1 MAKGSSVAGHY
12 TDTSASEDTVQPMTV
27 ERVAG
32 LIITIGY
39 TVLVLIAITPDAT
52 PGTVDAVPWIAV
64 LLLVVSWA
72 SYLLP
77 DSSVARYAGGR
88 IEALIRGVA
97 LAIQVLVLTTV
108 GWWGTIVLRVAAE
121 VMSAYRIWIARQHLG
136 MSFRID
142 DDEAGQRY
150 IHCYKCGFD
159 SYSAMDIEQL
169 YCGNCHKFHRNT
181 DGAMS

>member
-1 MAKGSSVAGHY
+1 
-12 TDTSASEDTVQPMTV
+12 MTA

-39 TVLVLIAITPDAT
+39 TILVLIGITPDAT

-88 IEALIRGVA
+88 VEALIRGVA
-97 LAIQVLVLTTV
+97 LATQVIALSTV
-108 GWWGTIVLRVAAE
+108 GWWWTITMRVAAE
-121 VMSAYRIWIARQHLG
+121 FMSAYRIWLARQHLG
-136 MSFRID
+136 MSFQLNT
-142 DDEAGQRY
+142 DEHGQNY

-159 SYSAMDIEQL
+159 SYSAMDIQQL
-169 YCGNCHKFHRNT
+169 YCGNCHKFHRDSN
-181 DGAMS
+181 GVMN

>member
-1 MAKGSSVAGHY
+1 MSS
-12 TDTSASEDTVQPMTV
+12 

-39 TVLVLIAITPDAT
+39 TVLVLVAITGDAT
-52 PGTVDAVPWIAV
+52 PGTVDAVPWIAA

-97 LAIQVLVLTTV
+97 LAIQVLALTTV

-121 VMSAYRIWIARQHLG
+121 FMSAYRIWLARQHLG
-136 MSFRID
+136 MSFRLD
-142 DDEAGQRY
+142 DDEHGQHY
-150 IHCYKCGFD
+150 IHCYRCGLD

-169 YCGNCHKFHRNT
+169 YCGNCHKFHRDT
-181 DGAMS
+181 DGAMT